1 MKKRKRKIK
10 KQFYLSAQFEKERLK
25 ILNKAVATGAI
36 LAAILVPLFS
46 LLDLVFKFHI
56 FWTFFEIRIAVM
68 LISIAVLFLTKTSFG
83 RKYPYPLGGFLT
95 VIVGGSIALMCYLD
109 QGPVDPYYAGINLP
123 LLGFGIL
130 LPLSLG
136 EGIIIFTLVWISY
149 FLPNLFRLQHAEI
162 GIFVNNNFFMISTI
176 LIALV
181 SSQFHLYYRRKEWYT
196 RHRLETA
203 HRKIRNHA
211 KELEN
216 KVKERTKKLLQTERL
231 AVIGELAGGIAHDFN
246 NILTAIL
253 GASGILLSSLPKDD
267 PMRSEIESISRVGKR
282 GARLVKQLLAFSR
295 KQILLPKTLNIN
307 DVIQD
312 VAKMLRRLIK
322 EDIELGINLSPNL
335 GYVEVDPV
343 QIEQIIL
350 NLALNARD
358 AMPEGGKLVIKT
370 ENVTLDEAYCRLGK
384 VALSPGEYVMLAV
397 SDTGVGMTEE
407 IKAKIFEPFFTTKEK
422 GEGTGLGLSS
432 VYGIVKQSK
441 GDIVVY
447 SEEGKGTTFK
457 IYFPRVEQPAENTYL
472 DSGKMFSTKSIKG
485 KETILLVEDEDDVRT
500 LTARLLEKQGYKV
513 MQAREGNDALALAEW
528 YKGKIDLLLTDV
540 SMPYMNGKSLAERL
554 KEKRSDI
561 KILFMSG
568 HADRRLI
575 PPGIIDSDV
584 AFLPKPYTVETLC
597 YKIRSVIDN
606 N

>member
-1 MKKRKRKIK
+1 MKEKKRKSKTK
-10 KQFYLSAQFEKERLK
+10 SYLSTQFEKERLK

-36 LAAILVPLFS
+36 LAAILVPFFS
-46 LLDLVFKFHI
+46 LLDLVFKFHM
-56 FWTFFEIRIAVM
+56 FWTFFEIRIAVV
-68 LISIAVLFLTKTSFG
+68 LISIAVLFLIKTPFG
-83 RKYPYPLGGFLT
+83 KKYPYPLGGFLT
-95 VIVGGSIALMCYLD
+95 VVVGGSIALMCYLD

-130 LPLSLG
+130 LPLSIG
-136 EGIIIFTLVWISY
+136 EGIIVFALVWISY
-149 FLPNLFRLQHAEI
+149 FVPNLLRLHHNEI
-162 GIFVNNNFFMISTI
+162 GTFVSNNFFMVSTI

-196 RHRLETA
+196 RHRLESA
-203 HRKIRNHA
+203 HRKIKNHA
-211 KELEN
+211 KELEE
-216 KVKERTKKLLQTERL
+216 KVTERTKKLLQTERL

-253 GASGILLSSLPKDD
+253 GASGILLSSLPKKD
-267 PMRSEIESISRVGKR
+267 PLRNEVESISRVGKR

-307 DVIQD
+307 DVIKD
-312 VAKMLRRLIK
+312 VGKMLRRLIK
-322 EDIELGINLSPNL
+322 EDIELVIDLSPDL
-335 GYVEVDPV
+335 ARVQADPV

-350 NLALNARD
+350 NLSLNARD
-358 AMPEGGKLVIKT
+358 AMPDGGKLIIKT
-370 ENVTLDEAYCRLGK
+370 ENVVLDKAYCKVGK
-384 VALSPGEYVMLAV
+384 VTLSPGQYVMLLV
-397 SDTGVGMTEE
+397 SDTGIGMTEE

-447 SEEGKGTTFK
+447 TEKGKGTTFK
-457 IYFPRVEQPAENTYL
+457 IYFPRVEQSTENTYNE
-472 DSGKMFSTKSIKG
+472 SEKMFSEKPIRG

-500 LTARLLEKQGYKV
+500 LTARVLEKQGYKV

-554 KEKRSDI
+554 KEKRSEI
-561 KILFMSG
+561 KVLFMSG
-568 HADRRLI
+568 HADRRVI
-575 PPGIIDSDV
+575 PPGIINSDV
-584 AFLPKPYTVETLC
+584 AFLPKPYTAEVLC
-597 YKIRSVIDN
+597 NKIRSVIDKN
-606 N
+606 